1 MHGPLK
7 RSRIARIVACAGLII
22 ALARTTAIAADEP
35 ARPNIIILLA
45 DDLGYG
51 DLACYGHRH
60 VQSPHLDRLAQD
72 GMRFTDFY
80 AAAPVCSPSRAGL
93 LTGRTPSRLGIHDWI
108 PAKSAVHLPLDEVT
122 IPALLKGIGYQ
133 TCHVGKWHLNGLF
146 NNNKQPQP
154 TDHGFDHWMATQ
166 NNAGFSHENPANFVR
181 NGDRVGETQGFSS
194 DLIVD
199 EAVRWLQHRETDK
212 PFFLNLWFHS
222 THEPV
227 ATAKQYAD
235 LYADVMH
242 PDKAQYF
249 GNVTQMDAAIGRLL
263 KYLDDQRLAA
273 NTLIVFT
280 SDNGPETLNRY
291 KGGNRS
297 HGSPGNLRGMK
308 LWLYEG
314 GIRVPGM
321 LRWPAQV
328 KAGQVIAT
336 PIHFCDLLP
345 TLCELAGAELPH
357 QRALDGVSLVP
368 LLRGENLSRSRPLYW
383 QYNRALGAPKL
394 AIRDGDWKLLADA
407 ETSAPELY
415 NIVEDPKETRLL
427 NSDEPQRLQELTAKL
442 QKMRDEV
449 AADTADSGNPAE

>member
-1 MHGPLK
+1 MKSLTATIG
-7 RSRIARIVACAGLII
+7 SRLTVLLLALSPVASISA
-22 ALARTTAIAADEP
+22 EKP

-60 VQSPHLDRLAQD
+60 IQSPHLDRLAKD
-72 GMRFTDFY
+72 GIRFTDFY

-93 LTGRTPSRLGIHDWI
+93 LTGRTPSRMGIHDWI
-108 PAKSAVHLPLDEVT
+108 PAKSPVHLPRDEVT
-122 IPALLKGIGYQ
+122 IAALLKGVGYQ

-146 NNNKQPQP
+146 NSQKQPQP
-154 TDHGFDHWMATQ
+154 NDHGFDHWMATQ
-166 NNAGFSHENPANFVR
+166 NNAGYSHENPVNFVR
-181 NGDRVGETQGFSS
+181 NGERVGETKGFSS

-199 EAVRWLQHRETDK
+199 EAVQWLQDRKDTN

-227 ATAKQYAD
+227 ATSKQYAD
-235 LYADVMH
+235 LYAEVMH

-263 KYLDDQRLAA
+263 KYLEDQQLAE
-273 NTLIVFT
+273 NTLILFS

-297 HGSPGNLRGMK
+297 HGSPGSLRGMK

-314 GIRVPGM
+314 GIRVPGI

-336 PIHFCDLLP
+336 PVHFCDLLP

-383 QYNRALGAPKL
+383 QYNRALGASNL
-394 AIRDGDWKLLADA
+394 AVRDGDWKLLADA
-407 ETSAPELY
+407 EALELY
-415 NIVEDPKETRLL
+415 NIEEDPKETRLL
-427 NSDEPQRLQELTAKL
+427 NSDEPERLEQLTAKL
-442 QKMRDEV
+442 RKMRDEV
-449 AADTADSGNPAE
+449 AADAADSGNPSE